1 MIASIKN
8 MTWVAHTKQKTA
20 NRLKE
25 LAQNG
30 QDQVFKNTGVKT
42 EMIGVIQDVADKTN
56 LLAINAA
63 IEAAHAG
70 AAGKGFAVVADE
82 IKKLSETTGSNVKN
96 ISMIL
101 EGILGR
107 IEHNAKTSEE
117 TGQVME
123 NIFSGVA
130 EITDAI
136 SELIQ

>member
-8 MTWVAHTKQKTA
+8 MTGVAHTKQKTA

-56 LLAINAA
+56 LLAMNAA
-63 IEAAHAG
+63 IEAVHAG

-82 IKKLSETTGSNVKN
+82 IKKLAETTGSNKKYFN
-96 ISMIL
+96 DS
-101 EGILGR
+101 GR
-107 IEHNAKTSEE
+107 H
-117 TGQVME
+117 
-123 NIFSGVA
+123 SG
-130 EITDAI
+130 
-136 SELIQ
+136 

>member
-1 MIASIKN
+1 MQ
-8 MTWVAHTKQKTA
+8 KQPV
-20 NRLKE
+20 
-25 LAQNG
+25 Q
-30 QDQVFKNTGVKT
+30 
-42 EMIGVIQDVADKTN
+42 I
-56 LLAINAA
+56 
-63 IEAAHAG
+63 
-70 AAGKGFAVVADE
+70 
-82 IKKLSETTGSNVKN
+82 KN